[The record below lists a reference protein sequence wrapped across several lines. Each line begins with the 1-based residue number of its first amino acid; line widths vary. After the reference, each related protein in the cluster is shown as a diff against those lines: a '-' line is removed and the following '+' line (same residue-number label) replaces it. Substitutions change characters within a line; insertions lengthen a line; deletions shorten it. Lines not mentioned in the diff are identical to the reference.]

1 MAHPDQENRSVDVWP
16 PLPLSEWQDTK
27 DTLHMWTQIVGKIR
41 LARAPMINHWWQVPL
56 YLTPRGLT
64 TSVMPY
70 GRRSFEIQFD
80 FLDHQLRIETDNG
93 ITRNL
98 ALEPR
103 SVADFYREVM
113 AALRDLGLEISIWTT
128 PVEIEEAIPFEED
141 EQHASYDADAAER
154 CWRVLLQSTRVMTD
168 FRGRFL
174 GKVSPVHFFWGSF
187 DLAVTRFSGRT
198 APPHPGGVP
207 NLADWV
213 AREAY
218 SHEVSSAGWWP
229 GGGAVEE
236 PAFYAYAYPEPD
248 GFKTHPVRPEEAFY
262 STELSEWVLPYE
274 AVRRAADP
282 DGMLLDFLQTSYEAA
297 ADLARW
303 DREALERS

>member
-1 MAHPDQENRSVDVWP
+1 MAQLDPENVSVDVWP
-16 PLPLSEWQDTK
+16 PLPLAEWKDTK

-41 LARAPMINHWWQVPL
+41 LAQAPMINHWWQVPL

-64 TSVMPY
+64 TSVIPY
-70 GRRSFEIQFD
+70 GTRSFEIQFD
-80 FLDHQLRIETDNG
+80 FLDHQLRIATDNG
-93 ITRNL
+93 TSRTF

-103 SVADFYREVM
+103 SVADFYQEIM
-113 AALRDLGLEISIWTT
+113 AMLRDLGFEISIWTT
-128 PVEIEEAIPFEED
+128 PVEVEKAIPFEED
-141 EQHASYDADAAER
+141 EQHAAYDADAAER

-168 FRGRFL
+168 FRSRFL

-207 NLADWV
+207 NLADWAV
-213 AREAY
+213 REAY

-236 PAFYAYAYPEPD
+236 PAFYAYAYPEPE
-248 GFKTHPVRPEEAFY
+248 GFKTYPVGPEDAFY
-262 STELSEWVLPYE
+262 STEMSEWVLPYE
-274 AVRRAADP
+274 AVRQAVDP
-282 DGMLLDFLQTSYEAA
+282 DRLLLDFLQTSYEAA
-297 ADLARW
+297 AERAGW
-303 DREALERS
+303 DRQALERS

>member
-1 MAHPDQENRSVDVWP
+1 MAQLDQKNVSLDVWP
-16 PLPLSEWQDTK
+16 PLPLPEWQDTK

-41 LARAPMINHWWQVPL
+41 LAQAPMISHWWQVPL

-64 TSVMPY
+64 TSAMPY
-70 GRRSFEIQFD
+70 GTRSFEIQFD
-80 FLDHQLRIETDNG
+80 FLDHQLRIATDDG
-93 ITRNL
+93 STQNL
-98 ALEPR
+98 ALKPR

-113 AALRDLGLEISIWTT
+113 ATLRDLGLEISIWTT
-128 PVEIEEAIPFEED
+128 PVEVEEAIPFDED
-141 EQHASYDADAAER
+141 EQHAAYDADAAER

-168 FRGRFL
+168 FRARFL

-213 AREAY
+213 VREAY

-236 PAFYAYAYPEPD
+236 PGFYAYAYPEPD

-262 STELSEWVLPYE
+262 STEMSEWVLPYE
-274 AVRRAADP
+274 VVRQAQDP
-282 DGMLLDFLQTSYEAA
+282 DGLLLEFLQTSYEAA
-297 ADLARW
+297 AAHAEW